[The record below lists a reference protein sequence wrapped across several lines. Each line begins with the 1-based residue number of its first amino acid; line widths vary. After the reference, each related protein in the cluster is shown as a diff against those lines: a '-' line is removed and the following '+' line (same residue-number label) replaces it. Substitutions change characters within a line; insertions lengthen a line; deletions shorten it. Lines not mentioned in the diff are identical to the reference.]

1 MVSFR
6 LDDQIVLREF
16 NPGDADAVFETVIR
30 NYEHLKP
37 FMHWITPDYSRR
49 SAVEFIKQALIDREE
64 RRSMGF
70 GIFDRGEFIGSIGFV
85 NFDWAAKSTEMGYWI
100 SATHEGKGI
109 ISAACRKLIQFAIA
123 DLEMNRI
130 EIRCSTE
137 NQRSAA
143 IPERFG
149 FTREGVLR
157 QAVLRD
163 GKLHDFAIYGLLAVE
178 WKKEAGSSTL

>member
-6 LDDQIVLREF
+6 LDDRIVVREF
-16 NPGDADAVFETVIR
+16 KPGDADAVFETVMR
-30 NYEHLKP
+30 NYDHLKP
-37 FMHWITPDYSRR
+37 FMHWITPDYSRQ
-49 SAVEFIKQALIDREE
+49 SAVEFIRQALIDREE

-70 GIFDRGEFIGSIGFV
+70 GIFDSGEFIGSIGFV
-85 NFDWAAKSTEMGYWI
+85 NFDWAAKTTEMGYWI
-100 SATHEGKGI
+100 SAAHEGRGI
-109 ISAACRKLIQFAIA
+109 VSAACKRLIQFAID
-123 DLEMNRI
+123 DLEINRI

-157 QAVLRD
+157 QAFLRD
-163 GKLHDFAIYGLLAVE
+163 GKLHDFAIYGLLAAE
-178 WKKEAGSSTL
+178 WRNEAGSSTL

>member
-6 LDDQIVLREF
+6 LDEQTVLREF
-16 NPGDADAVFETVIR
+16 RPADADAVFETVMR
-30 NYEHLKP
+30 NYEHLKR

-49 SAVEFIKQALIDREE
+49 SAAEFIEQAKIDREE

-70 GIFDRGEFIGSIGFV
+70 GIFDGDEFIGSIGFV
-85 NFDWAAKSTEMGYWI
+85 NFDWAAKTTEMGYWI
-100 SATHEGKGI
+100 SKTHEGKGI
-109 ISAACRKLIQFAIA
+109 VSAACRRLIRFAI
-123 DLEMNRI
+123 DELEMNRI

-137 NQRSAA
+137 NQRSAG

-157 QAVLRD
+157 QAFLRD
-163 GKLHDFAIYGLLAVE
+163 GKLHDFAVYGLLAAE
-178 WKKEAGSSTL
+178 WKDEAGSSTL